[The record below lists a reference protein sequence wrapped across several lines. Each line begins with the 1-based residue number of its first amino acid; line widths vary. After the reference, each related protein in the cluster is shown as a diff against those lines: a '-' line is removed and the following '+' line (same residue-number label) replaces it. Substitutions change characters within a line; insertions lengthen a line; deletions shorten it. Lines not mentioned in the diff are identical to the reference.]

1 VRDSVR
7 RGVRRARARALR
19 DGSKVEVR
27 RGRGGGFRGGWLAW
41 RKRQGLVVEWWRY
54 LIAEM

>member
-1 VRDSVR
+1 
-7 RGVRRARARALR
+7 VRRARARVHSET
-19 DGSKVEVR
+19 GEKVEVR

-54 LIAEM
+54 LMAEM